1 MSAFTRFRSLCIEH
15 SLGALST
22 FCFFEGGPSST
33 TSAVAGSLVNV
44 LRRFSIWLLRSAS
57 EIFATDSGIS
67 VGIPYLFASGNVTVQ
82 GAQSIDSRV
91 NESRNSLL
99 IAILE
104 NSFLSLLQADPRK
117 E

>member
-1 MSAFTRFRSLCIEH
+1 
-15 SLGALST
+15 
-22 FCFFEGGPSST
+22 
-33 TSAVAGSLVNV
+33 
-44 LRRFSIWLLRSAS
+44 
-57 EIFATDSGIS
+57 